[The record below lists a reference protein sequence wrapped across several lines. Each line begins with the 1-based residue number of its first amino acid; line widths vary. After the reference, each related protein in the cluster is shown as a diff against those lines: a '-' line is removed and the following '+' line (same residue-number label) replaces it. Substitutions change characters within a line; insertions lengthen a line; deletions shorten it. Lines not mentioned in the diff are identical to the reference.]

1 MHFMSRR
8 TFLHRTSLASACA
21 MMPSLPVLSADAPK
35 RWRAAIIGHT
45 GHGDY
50 GHGLDVAFNGLPNVE
65 VIAIADPDATGRAKA
80 AERSK
85 AGRQYSDYR
94 EMLAKEKPELVVIAP
109 RWSEEHHAMAA
120 AALKSDAHLL
130 TEKPF
135 TATLAEADEI
145 LAAAEQTKRKIAV
158 AHQMRLAPSIV
169 HLRRALSNGLIG
181 ELVQIRSWG
190 KQDARAGGED
200 TMVLGTHIFDL
211 LRLFAG
217 DALWCSA
224 QVLSKGRE
232 ITRDDARSVT
242 EKIGPIAGDEIEAQ
256 FGFAKGVTTTLT
268 SRGRLR
274 ETLGHWGIELL
285 GSKGAVRI
293 LMDIDPAVRERKRSA
308 AASIT
313 DEWLPLN
320 DDPVLKLAADQ
331 RGFGPANRRVVE
343 DWIEAIEHDRE
354 PQCSGR
360 NATKAIEMVM
370 AVYEA
375 ALSHRQ
381 VTLPLSKRQHPL
393 K

>member
-1 MHFMSRR
+1 
-8 TFLHRTSLASACA
+8 